1 MEVIELIERA
11 KNGDI
16 ESMEDILQFFKPKVN
31 AICREYFLIGA
42 DFDDILQE
50 GMIGLYKAVQNYDKQ
65 KNDNFARFASMC
77 IHRQIQSAVK
87 IANAKKNLP
96 LNDYFSINEEGAI
109 ESDGE
114 RTAQILL
121 VTKDRIVEKISL
133 QKEKNSDIIN
143 QIKNLLNQEQYK
155 ILILYLNGYSYGE
168 NLEAGLD
175 VSMEVSDSMLKT
187 QMIAAFEEELVKLYF
202 DTHREMAEAN
212 DLISRQQQ
220 EEYERYRDIADGI
233 IIL

>member
-1 MEVIELIERA
+1 MEIFELIKKA
-11 KNGDI
+11 KLGDI
-16 ESMEDILQFFKPKVN
+16 ESMESILQFFKPKVN
-31 AICREYFLIGA
+31 AICREYFLIGS

-50 GMIGLYKAVQNYDKQ
+50 GMIGLYKAVQNYQKE
-65 KNDNFARFASMC
+65 KNDSFARFATMC

-133 QKEKNSDIIN
+133 QKEKNSYIIN
-143 QIKNLLNQEQYK
+143 QIKSLLKPEQYK
-155 ILILYLNGYSYGE
+155 ILILYLNGYTYSE
-168 NLEAGLD
+168 IAEISELSTKKIDNTIQIIKKKLKKLKLD
-175 VSMEVSDSMLKT
+175 
-187 QMIAAFEEELVKLYF
+187 
-202 DTHREMAEAN
+202 
-212 DLISRQQQ
+212 
-220 EEYERYRDIADGI
+220 
-233 IIL
+233 

>member
-1 MEVIELIERA
+1 MDITELIEKA
-11 KNGDI
+11 KLGDT

-50 GMIGLYKAVQNYDKQ
+50 GMIGLYKAVQNYNKG
-65 KNDNFARFASMC
+65 KNDNFSRFASMC

-109 ESDGE
+109 ENDGE
-114 RTAQILL
+114 YGAQIIL
-121 VTKDRIVEKISL
+121 VTKDRIVEKNL
-133 QKEKNSDIIN
+133 TQKEKNADFIN

-155 ILILYLNGYSYGE
+155 ILILYLNGYSYSE
-168 NLEAGLD
+168 ISKLSNQTVKKIDNTIQTIKKKLKKLKLD
-175 VSMEVSDSMLKT
+175 
-187 QMIAAFEEELVKLYF
+187 
-202 DTHREMAEAN
+202 
-212 DLISRQQQ
+212 
-220 EEYERYRDIADGI
+220 
-233 IIL
+233 

>member
-1 MEVIELIERA
+1 MELLELIEKA
-11 KNGDI
+11 KLGDI

-50 GMIGLYKAVQNYDKQ
+50 GMIGLYKAVQNYDKG

-109 ESDGE
+109 ESDNE
-114 RTAQILL
+114 RTAQIIL

-133 QKEKNSDIIN
+133 QKEKNSYIIN
-143 QIKNLLNQEQYK
+143 KIKELLNPEQYK

-168 NLEAGLD
+168 IAEFSSLTVKKVDNTIQTIKKKLKKLNLE
-175 VSMEVSDSMLKT
+175 
-187 QMIAAFEEELVKLYF
+187 
-202 DTHREMAEAN
+202 
-212 DLISRQQQ
+212 
-220 EEYERYRDIADGI
+220 
-233 IIL
+233 

>member
-168 NLEAGLD
+168 IAQYSNQTVKKIDNTIQIIKKKLKKLKLD
-175 VSMEVSDSMLKT
+175 
-187 QMIAAFEEELVKLYF
+187 
-202 DTHREMAEAN
+202 
-212 DLISRQQQ
+212 
-220 EEYERYRDIADGI
+220 
-233 IIL
+233 